1 MSNARLQE
9 IALLPLDQR
18 AARIA
23 QLFAE
28 GTGEAPAPRAPEK
41 RKSLPALARGLAFWA
56 HPRRAPYA
64 LVALAAFA
72 GRKNFSAFAPPRA
85 LAVADGF
92 CGFAPV
98 PDAEAALDLY
108 ARGLYFDAFPG
119 LASLWSPHRRAIVR
133 PAEALR
139 LPGGAG
145 DGDGPCEVRLDR
157 AFERLLDLCESLR
170 TNPGRRPPFPAP
182 LSQLFVHGLAHVLEM
197 RGEDGETR
205 AAIVGVGVGAV
216 FTVEGFFARDR
227 AAFAHAVAAL
237 ARHLA
242 GLNFLAIDFHA
253 NSPDLHGLPLE
264 LISREGFLALLGA
277 PGGSRA
283 GRWRA
288 QADAAQSRAA

>member
-56 HPRRAPYA
+56 HPRRAPCA
-64 LVALAAFA
+64 LAALAAFA
-72 GRKNFSAFAPPRA
+72 GRKTFSAAAAPRG
-85 LAVADGF
+85 LAAADGF

-108 ARGLYFDAFPG
+108 AQGRYFDAFPG
-119 LASLWSPHRRAIVR
+119 LASLWSPNRRAIVR

-145 DGDGPCEVRLDR
+145 DQPAEVRLDR
-157 AFERLLDLCESLR
+157 EFERLLDLCETAR
-170 TNPGRRPPFPAP
+170 TSPGRRPAFPAP
-182 LSQLFVHGLAHVLEM
+182 LSQLFVHGLAHVLEL
-197 RGEDGETR
+197 RGEDRTR
-205 AAIVGVGVGAV
+205 AAIVGVVVGGV

-227 AAFAHAVAAL
+227 AAFACAVAAL

-242 GLNFLAIDFHA
+242 GLNFLAIDFRAH
-253 NSPDLHGLPLE
+253 SPDLHGLPLE
-264 LISREGFLALLGA
+264 LISREGFSRCSRA

-283 GRWRA
+283 GRWRP